1 MIGDYENKS
10 TACNM
15 CQYGICPY
23 RDRGRA
29 CKWFYPVYEEDA
41 DYIKD
46 EYLYDDRREFY
57 DEFIGYISEYDD
69 DLYYV

>member
-1 MIGDYENKS
+1 MIGDFENKS

-15 CQYGICPY
+15 CQYGVCPY

-29 CKWFYPVYEEDA
+29 CKWFYPVYEEDEIF
-41 DYIKD
+41 DDD
-46 EYLYDDRREFY
+46 ERREFY
-57 DEFIGYISEYDD
+57 DEYVRYISEYDD